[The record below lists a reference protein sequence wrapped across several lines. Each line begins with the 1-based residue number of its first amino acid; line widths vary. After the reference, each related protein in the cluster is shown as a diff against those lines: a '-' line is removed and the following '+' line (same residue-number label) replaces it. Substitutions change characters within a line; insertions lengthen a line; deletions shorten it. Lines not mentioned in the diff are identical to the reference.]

1 MPFCDHLAV
10 TFHRDRNP
18 VGSLR
23 SLLSDMGAEVF
34 DDRTYRLGEGTVKL
48 YATYGVMYCSASGA
62 ALAHMRLVGAFMDW
76 LSVISEY
83 PHRITRLDAAHDVL
97 VDGAD
102 VLDGLRARYPSGS
115 VNLGRKALR
124 VKLELAIRD
133 DGRETG
139 TYYVGHRSK
148 ARATARVYDKRQERL
163 DRAGVD
169 GPPRARYEVTVKQ
182 DYGATLRDAAEPER
196 IFWHVASPALLDT
209 PPGTPHWTADWS
221 QGWRSD
227 RRPELSPVDVLERR
241 VAASAELDLLASLAD
256 EIGPNGRILLARRLL
271 SRLGVESTSG
281 LQNSPARSLGAS
293 EATPES

>member
-10 TFHRDRNP
+10 TFHRERNP

-23 SLLSDMGAEVF
+23 SLLSDMGAVAI

-62 ALAHMRLVGAFMDW
+62 ALAQMRFAGGFMDW

-83 PHRITRLDAAHDVL
+83 PHRITRLDAAYDVP

-163 DRAGVD
+163 DRAGVS
-169 GPPRARYEVTVKQ
+169 GPHRTRYEVTVKQ

-209 PPGTPHWTADWS
+209 PPGVPHWTADWS
-221 QGWRSD
+221 QGWCAD
-227 RRPELSPVDVLERR
+227 KRPELLPIEVLERR
-241 VAASAELDLLASLAD
+241 LASSSELDLLISLAD
-256 EIGPNGRILLARRLL
+256 EVGPIGRVWLARRLL
-271 SRLGVESTSG
+271 SKLGVESESE
-281 LQNSPARSLGAS
+281 LKISPARSLELSRAAS
-293 EATPES
+293 EV